1 MAANQPI
8 GKLIMTS
15 QEWEVSEGKG
25 RQALKEVRQLD
36 FIWLNWDTNRRVWF
50 HFDMLFNKTI
60 HLEGSPRLQ

>member
-25 RQALKEVRQLD
+25 RHGFEISQATRFYLAKLG
-36 FIWLNWDTNRRVWF
+36 
-50 HFDMLFNKTI
+50 HKP
-60 HLEGSPRLQ
+60 EGMVSF